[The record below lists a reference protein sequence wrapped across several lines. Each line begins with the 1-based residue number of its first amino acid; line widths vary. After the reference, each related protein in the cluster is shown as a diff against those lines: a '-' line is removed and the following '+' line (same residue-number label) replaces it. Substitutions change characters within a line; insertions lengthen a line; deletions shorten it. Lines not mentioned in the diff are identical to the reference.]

1 MSDMKWACLICNRR
15 NRYWLLCVVIH
26 IKWYMKGK
34 SGCKFFLI
42 FIYFK
47 NKMNMSNKISFFEY
61 MRWWLRSGRGQILF
75 IGFDNDPTDMVSD
88 IFVAKSVT
96 AFFFTVLGNSSG
108 TASAVC
114 STNRVRE
121 CWRKLIQSMSRMR
134 AVDHMV
140 KQALPIVRQ
149 YRVPELCS
157 YSPVQSKIKAI
168 HSIIFVNFE

>member
-1 MSDMKWACLICNRR
+1 M
-15 NRYWLLCVVIH
+15 
-26 IKWYMKGK
+26 
-34 SGCKFFLI
+34 
-42 FIYFK
+42 
-47 NKMNMSNKISFFEY
+47 
-61 MRWWLRSGRGQILF
+61 RSGRGQILF

-88 IFVAKSVT
+88 IFVAKSVS

-121 CWRKLIQSMSRMR
+121 CWRKLIRMSRMR

-149 YRVPELCS
+149 DTVPELCS

>member
-1 MSDMKWACLICNRR
+1 
-15 NRYWLLCVVIH
+15 
-26 IKWYMKGK
+26 
-34 SGCKFFLI
+34 
-42 FIYFK
+42 
-47 NKMNMSNKISFFEY
+47 
-61 MRWWLRSGRGQILF
+61 
-75 IGFDNDPTDMVSD
+75 MVSD

-149 YRVPELCS
+149 YTVPELCS
-157 YSPVQSKIKAI
+157 YSPVQSNIKAI

>member
-1 MSDMKWACLICNRR
+1 
-15 NRYWLLCVVIH
+15 
-26 IKWYMKGK
+26 
-34 SGCKFFLI
+34 
-42 FIYFK
+42 
-47 NKMNMSNKISFFEY
+47 
-61 MRWWLRSGRGQILF
+61 
-75 IGFDNDPTDMVSD
+75 MVSD

-108 TASAVC
+108 TASAVF

-149 YRVPELCS
+149 YTVPELCS